1 MGARNALATPTDVFP
16 RNGNVVVFDEND
28 EFPFSFT
35 NWCDAL
41 AYFALTVY
49 DAVTNEQVREL
60 VAYTFNPNTEEHY
73 TYQRGD
79 TINSYMGRIAFDDPN
94 TELKSGHHYKYKITL
109 YSCLPNE
116 SGGYANIP
124 NCVVPYA
131 SGITFDR
138 YSGHHLS
145 IGRNIANCKA
155 PSYWGDS
162 GIIIG
167 CTMLRIGNEERM
179 VTRYE
184 PETGYVWVDR
194 DFTFEEPITDE
205 KRFVPYTLYCNYI
218 STNGNESEGSYDFYV
233 REGIGST
240 TSAKL
245 VPLGLRIKNT
255 YQHPNNVGLENY
267 RMKVYQLD
275 SDSVLSGYTQ
285 SSDLTSLTSV
295 KIATGITQNLIGRN
309 ITFALSSGTISGD
322 VNDGYKSTIIGY
334 NYNSGMLYL
343 NQPLPVMITENTKY
357 TIDLS
362 SPVLIGDSDSVYN
375 YHLHYS
381 FPIYPYGETYQM
393 ETTLTTYEKQQL
405 TLSKKFTLSDPELD
419 SVISGSG
426 VVIDVQNQNV
436 NISVLQDSTTIRYPF
451 DGYNIF
457 RKDSDKHLWNYIGFM
472 PIIEGQNTIHFTDYT
487 AGNNSEYDYSFVRGI
502 ADVAIADY
510 DPAINYK
517 PYNIES
523 VQTKWDGWT
532 ITALHPFKDYVKNYI
547 ESDPMTLKDTNILT
561 TVFAKTPYVV
571 GETWHFL
578 SAINSGDITTNLGIN
593 VHVGTSAYPT
603 VTRTK
608 NKYQTGSF
616 TAHIL
621 ELECPSTNVIDNID
635 KVKRWDKFINDDCLF
650 ILRSDKGDV
659 WVIAISENTSRSY
672 DESVEPILTTASY
685 SWTEVCKAEDIQI
698 IQFDVL

>member
-162 GIIIG
+162 GMIIG
-167 CTMLRIGNEERM
+167 CSMLRIGNEERM

-285 SSDLTSLTSV
+285 SSDLTSLTSI
-295 KIATGITQNLIGRN
+295 KIDTGITQNLIGRN

-334 NYNSGMLYL
+334 NYNTGMLYL

-419 SVISGSG
+419 SVISGSSI
-426 VVIDVQNQNV
+426 VIDVQNQNV

-603 VTRTK
+603 ITRTK

>member
-162 GIIIG
+162 GMIIG
-167 CTMLRIGNEERM
+167 CSMLRIGNEERM

-245 VPLGLRIKNT
+245 VPLGLRIKST

-285 SSDLTSLTSV
+285 SSDLTSLTSI
-295 KIATGITQNLIGRN
+295 KIDTGITQNLIGRN

-334 NYNSGMLYL
+334 NYNTGMLYL
-343 NQPLPVMITENTKY
+343 NQPLPVMITKNTKY

-362 SPVLIGDSDSVYN
+362 RPVLIGDSDSVYN

-419 SVISGSG
+419 SVISGSSI
-426 VVIDVQNQNV
+426 VIDVQNQNV

-472 PIIEGQNTIHFTDYT
+472 PIVEGQNTIHFTDYT

-608 NKYQTGSF
+608 NKYQIGSF

-621 ELECPSTNVIDNID
+621 ELECPSTNIIDNID

>member
-1 MGARNALATPTDVFP
+1 VGARNALATPTDVFP

-162 GIIIG
+162 GMIIG
-167 CTMLRIGNEERM
+167 CSMLRIGNEERM

-334 NYNSGMLYL
+334 NYNTGMLYL

-362 SPVLIGDSDSVYN
+362 SPMLIGDSDSVYN

-419 SVISGSG
+419 SVISGSSI
-426 VVIDVQNQNV
+426 VIDVQNQNV

-621 ELECPSTNVIDNID
+621 ELECPSTNIIDNID
-635 KVKRWDKFINDDCLF
+635 KVKQWDKFINDDCLF

-698 IQFDVL
+698 IQFEVL

>member
-162 GIIIG
+162 GMIIG
-167 CTMLRIGNEERM
+167 CSMLRIGNEERM

-334 NYNSGMLYL
+334 NYNTGMLYL

-405 TLSKKFTLSDPELD
+405 TLSKKFILSDPELD
-419 SVISGSG
+419 SVISGSSI
-426 VVIDVQNQNV
+426 VIDVQNQNV

-603 VTRTK
+603 ITRTK

>member
-162 GIIIG
+162 GMIIG

-334 NYNSGMLYL
+334 NYNTGMLYL

-419 SVISGSG
+419 SVITNSSI
-426 VVIDVQNQNV
+426 VIDVQNQNV

-472 PIIEGQNTIHFTDYT
+472 PIVEGQNTIHFTDYT

>member
-162 GIIIG
+162 GMIIG
-167 CTMLRIGNEERM
+167 CSMLRIGNEERM

-295 KIATGITQNLIGRN
+295 KIDTGITQNLIGRN

-334 NYNSGMLYL
+334 NYNTGMLYL

-419 SVISGSG
+419 SVISDSI
-426 VVIDVQNQNV
+426 VIDVQNQNV

-472 PIIEGQNTIHFTDYT
+472 PIVEGQNTIHFTDYT

>member
-162 GIIIG
+162 GMIIG
-167 CTMLRIGNEERM
+167 CSMLRIGNEERM

-334 NYNSGMLYL
+334 NYNTGMLYL

-419 SVISGSG
+419 SVISGSSI
-426 VVIDVQNQNV
+426 VIDVQNQNV

-603 VTRTK
+603 ITRTK

-635 KVKRWDKFINDDCLF
+635 KVKRWGKFINDDCLF

>member
-162 GIIIG
+162 GMIIG

-334 NYNSGMLYL
+334 NYNTGMLYL

-419 SVISGSG
+419 SVITNSSI
-426 VVIDVQNQNV
+426 VIDVQNQNV

-472 PIIEGQNTIHFTDYT
+472 PIVEGQNTIHFTDYT

-635 KVKRWDKFINDDCLF
+635 KVKRWDKFINNDCLF

>member
-162 GIIIG
+162 GMIIG
-167 CTMLRIGNEERM
+167 CSMLRIGNEERM

-245 VPLGLRIKNT
+245 VPLGLRIKST

-334 NYNSGMLYL
+334 NYNTGMLYL

-419 SVISGSG
+419 SVISGSSI
-426 VVIDVQNQNV
+426 VIDVQNQNV

-603 VTRTK
+603 ITRTK

>member
-162 GIIIG
+162 GMIIG
-167 CTMLRIGNEERM
+167 CSMLRIGNEERM

-334 NYNSGMLYL
+334 NYNTGMLYL

-362 SPVLIGDSDSVYN
+362 SPMLIGDSDSVYN

-419 SVISGSG
+419 SVISGSSI
-426 VVIDVQNQNV
+426 VIDVQNQNV

-621 ELECPSTNVIDNID
+621 ELECPSTNIIDNID
-635 KVKRWDKFINDDCLF
+635 KVKQWDKFINDDCLF

-698 IQFDVL
+698 IQFEVL

>member
-162 GIIIG
+162 GMIIG
-167 CTMLRIGNEERM
+167 CSMLRIGNEERM

-245 VPLGLRIKNT
+245 VPLGLRIKST

-285 SSDLTSLTSV
+285 SSDLTSLTSI
-295 KIATGITQNLIGRN
+295 KIDTGITQNLIGRN

-334 NYNSGMLYL
+334 NYNTGMLYL

-419 SVISGSG
+419 SVISGSSI
-426 VVIDVQNQNV
+426 VIDVQNQNV

-603 VTRTK
+603 ITRTK

>member
-162 GIIIG
+162 GMIIG

-334 NYNSGMLYL
+334 NYNTGMLYL

-362 SPVLIGDSDSVYN
+362 SPVLIGDSGSVYN

-419 SVISGSG
+419 SVITNSSI
-426 VVIDVQNQNV
+426 VIDVQNQNV

>member
-162 GIIIG
+162 GMIIG

-334 NYNSGMLYL
+334 NYNTGMLYL

-419 SVISGSG
+419 SVITNSSI
-426 VVIDVQNQNV
+426 VIDVQNQNV
-436 NISVLQDSTTIRYPF
+436 NISVLQDSITIRYPF

-457 RKDSDKHLWNYIGFM
+457 RKDSDKHLWDYIGFM

-698 IQFDVL
+698 IQFEVL

>member
-60 VAYTFNPNTEEHY
+60 VAYTFNPDTEEHY

-162 GIIIG
+162 GMIIG
-167 CTMLRIGNEERM
+167 CSMLRIGNEERM

-194 DFTFEEPITDE
+194 GFTFEEPITDE

-334 NYNSGMLYL
+334 NYNTGMLYL

-393 ETTLTTYEKQQL
+393 ETALTTYEKQQL

-419 SVISGSG
+419 SVISGSSI
-426 VVIDVQNQNV
+426 VIDVQNQNV
-436 NISVLQDSTTIRYPF
+436 DISVLQDSTTIRYPF

-510 DPAINYK
+510 DPTINYK

-698 IQFDVL
+698 IQFEVL

>member
-1 MGARNALATPTDVFP
+1 
-16 RNGNVVVFDEND
+16 
-28 EFPFSFT
+28 
-35 NWCDAL
+35 
-41 AYFALTVY
+41 
-49 DAVTNEQVREL
+49 
-60 VAYTFNPNTEEHY
+60 
-73 TYQRGD
+73 
-79 TINSYMGRIAFDDPN
+79 
-94 TELKSGHHYKYKITL
+94 
-109 YSCLPNE
+109 
-116 SGGYANIP
+116 
-124 NCVVPYA
+124 
-131 SGITFDR
+131 
-138 YSGHHLS
+138 
-145 IGRNIANCKA
+145 
-155 PSYWGDS
+155 
-162 GIIIG
+162 
-167 CTMLRIGNEERM
+167 
-179 VTRYE
+179 
-184 PETGYVWVDR
+184 
-194 DFTFEEPITDE
+194 
-205 KRFVPYTLYCNYI
+205 
-218 STNGNESEGSYDFYV
+218 
-233 REGIGST
+233 
-240 TSAKL
+240 
-245 VPLGLRIKNT
+245 
-255 YQHPNNVGLENY
+255 
-267 RMKVYQLD
+267 
-275 SDSVLSGYTQ
+275 
-285 SSDLTSLTSV
+285 
-295 KIATGITQNLIGRN
+295 
-309 ITFALSSGTISGD
+309 
-322 VNDGYKSTIIGY
+322 
-334 NYNSGMLYL
+334 
-343 NQPLPVMITENTKY
+343 
-357 TIDLS
+357 
-362 SPVLIGDSDSVYN
+362 
-375 YHLHYS
+375 
-381 FPIYPYGETYQM
+381 
-393 ETTLTTYEKQQL
+393 
-405 TLSKKFTLSDPELD
+405 LSDPELD
-419 SVISGSG
+419 SVITNSSI
-426 VVIDVQNQNV
+426 VIDVQNQNV
-436 NISVLQDSTTIRYPF
+436 DISVLQDSTTIRYPF

-472 PIIEGQNTIHFTDYT
+472 PIVEGQNTIHFTDYT
-487 AGNNSEYDYSFVRGI
+487 AGNNSEYDYSFDRVI

-698 IQFDVL
+698 IQFEVL

>member
-162 GIIIG
+162 GMIIG
-167 CTMLRIGNEERM
+167 CSMLRIGNEERM

-334 NYNSGMLYL
+334 NYNTGMLYL

-362 SPVLIGDSDSVYN
+362 SPVLIGDSGSVYN

-419 SVISGSG
+419 SVITNSSI
-426 VVIDVQNQNV
+426 VIDVQNQNV

>member
-162 GIIIG
+162 GMIIG
-167 CTMLRIGNEERM
+167 CSMLRIGNEERM

-245 VPLGLRIKNT
+245 VPLGLRMKNT

-362 SPVLIGDSDSVYN
+362 NPVLIGDSDSVYN

-419 SVISGSG
+419 SVITNSSI
-426 VVIDVQNQNV
+426 VIDVQNQNV
-436 NISVLQDSTTIRYPF
+436 DISVLQDSTTIRYPF

-472 PIIEGQNTIHFTDYT
+472 PIVEGQNTIHFTDYT

-698 IQFDVL
+698 IQFEVL

>member
-60 VAYTFNPNTEEHY
+60 VAYTFNPDTEEHY

-162 GIIIG
+162 GMIIG
-167 CTMLRIGNEERM
+167 CSMLRIGNEERM

-334 NYNSGMLYL
+334 NYNTGMLYL

-362 SPVLIGDSDSVYN
+362 RPVLIGDSDSVYN

-603 VTRTK
+603 ITRTK

-698 IQFDVL
+698 IQFEVL

>member
-162 GIIIG
+162 GMIIG

-240 TSAKL
+240 TNAKL

-334 NYNSGMLYL
+334 NYNTGMLYL

-419 SVISGSG
+419 SVITNSSI
-426 VVIDVQNQNV
+426 VIDVQNQNV

-517 PYNIES
+517 PYNIKS

-603 VTRTK
+603 ATRTK

-698 IQFDVL
+698 IQFEVL

>member
-162 GIIIG
+162 GMIIG
-167 CTMLRIGNEERM
+167 CSMLRIGNEERM

-334 NYNSGMLYL
+334 NYNTGMLYL

-419 SVISGSG
+419 SVISGSSI
-426 VVIDVQNQNV
+426 VIDVQNQNV

-603 VTRTK
+603 ITRTK

>member
-162 GIIIG
+162 GMIIG
-167 CTMLRIGNEERM
+167 CSMLRIGNEERM

-334 NYNSGMLYL
+334 NYNTGMLYL

-419 SVISGSG
+419 SVISGSSI
-426 VVIDVQNQNV
+426 VIDVQNQNV